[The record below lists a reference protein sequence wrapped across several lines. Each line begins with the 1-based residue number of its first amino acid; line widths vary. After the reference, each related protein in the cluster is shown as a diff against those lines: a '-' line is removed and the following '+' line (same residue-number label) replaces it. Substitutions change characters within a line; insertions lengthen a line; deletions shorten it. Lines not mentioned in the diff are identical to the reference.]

1 MWVTSEHAGALAVVS
16 TWVCALL
23 PWSVTLFR
31 EELEPG
37 VGVVAVWIRF
47 LPGRLLYIFGVG
59 VGDESP
65 YRWVWEVPGFVATR
79 GETLAG
85 YLWLAGAAVFGVVFL
100 VSLLY
105 YARETW
111 VESWP
116 VDPVR
121 FLGSLLVV
129 SGLLLS
135 GAVAVLWR
143 FQAGIVVPVGV
154 LFQLGLGGVLL
165 QVDRT

>member
-1 MWVTSEHAGALAVVS
+1 MWVKSEYAGALAIVS
-16 TWVCALL
+16 TWLCALL

-37 VGVVAVWIRF
+37 VGMVAIWIRF
-47 LPGRLLYIFGVG
+47 LPGRLLYLSGVG
-59 VGDESP
+59 LGDESP

-85 YLWLAGAAVFGVVFL
+85 YVWLAGTAVFAVAFV

-105 YARETW
+105 YVRETW
-111 VESWP
+111 VESWR

-121 FLGSLLVV
+121 LLGSLLVLT
-129 SGLLLS
+129 GLVLS
-135 GAVAVLWR
+135 AAVAVLWR

-154 LFQLGLGGVLL
+154 LFHLGLGGVLL
-165 QVDRT
+165 QADRT